1 MNFYL
6 FALFFI
12 LLIPINQA
20 SPVGHDEDEDMTT
33 TASTKRP
40 RIEDGV
46 EDVMTTHPTFTV
58 QRLDAPIERIE
69 IRLIDDNTTHSVPE
83 VTVST
88 LRDEDRNRASAGRD
102 QFDYGTT
109 TEQVRHRNSICVLR
123 ICFQPPEHVH
133 EPDQDP
139 SPAPTEPIPS
149 QEEMYKKVEYV
160 VQPTSIDPTHTYS
173 EPTTT
178 ESHEHPT
185 EPIVIGED
193 PYYYSTM
200 ASDKQASAE
209 VKIKQH
215 AESFHNLLLKIQA
228 KAWISVSTS
237 VPKFDGDID
246 EDDLPPP
253 PAPEDAE
260 NEEPEE
266 ECLANKE
273 KLTEEVIER
282 LRSETTMYYRLV
294 RQRNDQQKEFC
305 GSGEARDTTSD
316 MYRRCSNWRAEKLVY
331 YYKLM
336 RKTYCQVDNWPNS
349 PKIKKTYGEYL
360 NLFGTFY
367 AFQK

>member
-1 MNFYL
+1 MNFFL
-6 FALFFI
+6 FVLFII
-12 LLIPINQA
+12 LLIAINQA
-20 SPVGHDEDEDMTT
+20 SPVGHEDDEDVTT
-33 TASTKRP
+33 TASTRRP
-40 RIEDGV
+40 WNDDDDV
-46 EDVMTTHPTFTV
+46 EEVMTTHPTFTV

-88 LRDEDRNRASAGRD
+88 VRDEDRNRANAGRD
-102 QFDYGTT
+102 QLDYGTT
-109 TEQVRHRNSICVLR
+109 TES
-123 ICFQPPEHVH
+123 PPEHFH

-139 SPAPTEPIPS
+139 SPAPTESFPS
-149 QEEMYKKVEYV
+149 QEEMYKKVEYE
-160 VQPTSIDPTHTYS
+160 VQPTSVDTTNKYS

-178 ESHEHPT
+178 EPHENPT
-185 EPIVIGED
+185 EPIVIGEG
-193 PYYYSTM
+193 PSYYYSTM
-200 ASDKQASAE
+200 PSDKQVSAE
-209 VKIKQH
+209 
-215 AESFHNLLLKIQA
+215 IQA
-228 KAWISVSTS
+228 KAWISVSSS

-253 PAPEDAE
+253 PASEDAE

-273 KLTEEVIER
+273 KLTDEVIER

-305 GSGEARDTTSD
+305 GSGEARDATTD

>member
-1 MNFYL
+1 MNFYS
-6 FALFFI
+6 FALFLF
-12 LLIPINQA
+12 LFVSLNNS
-20 SPVGHDEDEDMTT
+20 SPVGHEDQQNEDVTT
-33 TASTKRP
+33 TRRP
-40 RIEDGV
+40 RISFED
-46 EDVMTTHPTFTV
+46 DDDTTTTLPTFTGSI

-69 IRLIDDNTTHSVPE
+69 IRLIDDNVTYSVPE

-88 LRDEDRNRASAGRD
+88 VREEEEERLQAGEDHI
-102 QFDYGTT
+102 TT
-109 TEQVRHRNSICVLR
+109 TELI
-123 ICFQPPEHVH
+123 PEDHVH
-133 EPDQDP
+133 GPDP
-139 SPAPTEPIPS
+139 SPAPTESSPS
-149 QEEMYKKVEYV
+149 QDDMYRKVEYV
-160 VQPTSIDPTHTYS
+160 VQPTSIEPTHLPS
-173 EPTTT
+173 EL
-178 ESHEHPT
+178 ESQSHPT

-193 PYYYSTM
+193 PNYYSTVP
-200 ASDKQASAE
+200 SNKQTSAE
-209 VKIKQH
+209 
-215 AESFHNLLLKIQA
+215 IQA

-237 VPKFDGDID
+237 VPKFEGDID

-253 PAPEDAE
+253 PVSEDSE

-273 KLTEEVIER
+273 KLTDEVIER
-282 LRSETTMYYRLV
+282 LRSETSMYYRLV
-294 RQRNDQQKEFC
+294 RQRNEQQKEYC
-305 GSGEARDTTSD
+305 GGGEATDTTSE